1 MIRFIAYFLIV
12 NLLYIYSRNT
22 IHNEKLEFYRFLK
35 FNFIS
40 SVIILIII
48 HYNIDYRFIKCKPD
62 PGINC
67 LIDYSI

>member
-22 IHNEKLEFYRFLK
+22 ILNEKLELYKFLQ